1 MLDVVVGAVRTA
13 RPSSRCCGAAQP
25 AGFPSPP
32 PPTLAPAARLGVYPA
47 SKYAVVGVAE
57 TLRLELA
64 ADGIGVYPSGT
75 SFATW
80 RAQRRGAPGV
90 RRVRCGFADGT
101 SLSLLLRHRRGR
113 EVRPLRAHEHRS
125 PRTGLAWATASAAR
139 LPRRTGTI
147 APKSL
152 RFRDKVLPDGQTL
165 VMAIVN
171 RTPDSF
177 FDRGRTY
184 GLAAAL
190 DRVDQVV
197 DEGAHVV
204 DIGGVKAAPGQELS
218 VAEELERVLE
228 LVERVRDR
236 HPGVVISVDTYRSQV
251 ADAVCRA
258 GADLVNDAWGAPD
271 PRTAEVAAEHGAGI
285 VCTHAGGL
293 PPRTRPHRAE
303 YEDVVDDVR
312 STVVALA
319 ERAVA
324 VGVPRESVLIDP
336 GHDFGKNSRQS
347 LEVTRRLD
355 ALTETGWPVLCALS
369 RKDFVGEVLDLPPD
383 DRLEGTLAATAI
395 SAWLGARM
403 FRAHDVAATVRVVR
417 MVDALLHRRD
427 LAVARRGLA

>member
-1 MLDVVVGAVRTA
+1 M
-13 RPSSRCCGAAQP
+13 
-25 AGFPSPP
+25 
-32 PPTLAPAARLGVYPA
+32 
-47 SKYAVVGVAE
+47 
-57 TLRLELA
+57 
-64 ADGIGVYPSGT
+64 
-75 SFATW
+75 
-80 RAQRRGAPGV
+80 
-90 RRVRCGFADGT
+90 
-101 SLSLLLRHRRGR
+101 
-113 EVRPLRAHEHRS
+113 
-125 PRTGLAWATASAAR
+125 
-139 LPRRTGTI
+139 
-147 APKSL
+147 SL

-197 DEGAHVV
+197 DEGAHVI

-271 PRTAEVAAEHGAGI
+271 PRTAEVAAEYGAGI